1 MANYYNLKYIIN
13 DFRTLTAKHKQLN
26 SFGVG
31 DLRNLIFLTQ
41 QKEGMDNVEHNAP
54 LYPLLYVI
62 PQQAQRSD
70 SEIIYNFNVIVCD
83 IDNVKN
89 NQIEV
94 DLWSDTLEIAEDVL
108 AQFRYSVDAEQGNFA
123 SKYDIGLPT
132 TITPFNEQYE
142 DLLFGWNLQLQ
153 VIVDKPLNRCIAP
166 FKDFN

>member
-1 MANYYNLKYIIN
+1 MANYYNLKYIID
-13 DFRTLTAKHKQLN
+13 DFRKLASEHKQIN

-41 QKEGMDNVEHNAP
+41 QKEGKDNTEHKAP

-62 PQQAQRSD
+62 PQQATRND
-70 SEIIYNFNVIVCD
+70 SEIYYNFNVIICD

-108 AQFRYSVDAEQGNFA
+108 AQFRYSVDAAQGDFY
-123 SKYDIGLPT
+123 SKYDITLPT
-132 TITPFNEQYE
+132 NITPFNEQYE

-166 FKDFN
+166 FNDFN